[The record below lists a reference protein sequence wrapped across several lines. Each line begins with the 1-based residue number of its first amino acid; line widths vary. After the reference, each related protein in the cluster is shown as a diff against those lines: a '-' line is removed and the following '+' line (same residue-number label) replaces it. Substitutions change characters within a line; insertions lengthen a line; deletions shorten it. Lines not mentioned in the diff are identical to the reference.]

1 MISRFWALFG
11 VIIYL
16 TFFSFMPV
24 LDVSANGVVRPV
36 WEQDVGAATL
46 VMLTSP
52 FPPSTGSLHIAMQ
65 LEETQGNESIIKE
78 EIPLFLTI
86 APGGGIAH
94 TESAFKVEE
103 LRLYRGVL
111 DQYHTNVF
119 IDKAGNWVFT
129 VDLVIGGDKHTVS
142 REIVVVDAETPKIPL
157 LTIAFVVI
165 VFTLAYLAWWIRL
178 RRKS

>member
-1 MISRFWALFG
+1 MISRFSALFG
-11 VIIYL
+11 VIICV
-16 TFFSFMPV
+16 TFFPVMSV
-24 LDVSANGVVRPV
+24 LDVSANGVVQPI

-52 FPPSTGSLHIAMQ
+52 FPPSTGSLHIAME
-65 LEETQGNESIIKE
+65 LEEAQGSEIISKE

-86 APGGGIAH
+86 APSGGIDH

-111 DQYHTNVF
+111 DQYHANVF
-119 IDKAGNWVFT
+119 IDKAGNWIFT
-129 VDLVIGGDKHTVS
+129 VDLVIEGEKHRVS
-142 REIVVVDAETPKIPL
+142 REIVVVDAEPPKVPL
-157 LTIAFVVI
+157 LTIAFAVI